1 MARLEKEIDVNVPV
15 HVAYNQ
21 WTQFEEFPMFMEGVK
36 SVRQLD
42 EGRLTWH
49 AEILGKDETWEA
61 EITEQIPDRRIA
73 WRSTSGTQ
81 NAGIVTFQ
89 PLGPDATKI
98 LLTIEYEPEGAVEK
112 TGDWLGIVSKRVE
125 GDLQRFKEFIESR
138 GRETG
143 AWRGRIEEGRVTE
156 PAGRK
161 SNE

>member
-1 MARLEKEIDVNVPV
+1 MARIEKEIDVNVPI

-42 EGRLTWH
+42 DKRLSWH

-73 WRSTSGTQ
+73 WHSTSGAQ

-89 PLGPDATKI
+89 PLGADSTKI
-98 LLTIEYEPEGAVEK
+98 MLTIEYEPEGAVERA
-112 TGDWLGIVSKRVE
+112 GDWLGIVSKRVE
-125 GDLQRFKEFIESR
+125 GDLHRFKEFIESR

-156 PAGRK
+156 PAARK
-161 SNE
+161 GNE

>member
-1 MARLEKEIDVNVPV
+1 MSRLEKEIDVNVPV

-21 WTQFEEFPMFMEGVK
+21 WTQFEEFPVFMEGVK

-42 EGRLTWH
+42 DKRLIWH

-61 EITEQIPDRRIA
+61 EITEQIPDRGVA
-73 WRSTSGTQ
+73 WRSTSGAQ

-89 PLGPDATKI
+89 PLGPEATKV
-98 LLTIEYEPEGAVEK
+98 LLTMDYEAEGAVEK
-112 TGDWLGIVSKRVE
+112 VGDWLGIVSKRVE

-143 AWRGRIEEGRVTE
+143 AWRGEIEEGPATE
-156 PAGRK
+156 PAGQK